1 MVFMEQ
7 VLLVLV
13 HMLQSEVMHIQ
24 GLCDFMKNEIS
35 RLNTRNDAA
44 EARIAAIVA
53 AKEAADAEVA
63 SLRVR
68 LAYMDKQLEDR
79 MDWS

>member
-13 HMLQSEVMHIQ
+13 HMLQGEVMHIQ
-24 GLCDFMKNEIS
+24 GLCDFMKNEIL
-35 RLNTRNDAA
+35 RLNARNDAA
-44 EARIAAIVA
+44 EVRIAAIVA